1 MGLRGGY
8 QEDENALLGTIYF
21 TIKVK
26 HSKNHQKHHFKASE
40 LFWRRFIIRF
50 NKFKKQK
57 QEKSYSSKCDNQN
70 S

>member
-26 HSKNHQKHHFKASE
+26 NPKNHQKITFQSCGTFLATLYHQTQQIQKTKT
-40 LFWRRFIIRF
+40 R
-50 NKFKKQK
+50 KK
-57 QEKSYSSKCDNQN
+57 
-70 S
+70 